1 MKLIWPLMLI
11 STVLSTTVSA
21 EESLALITVQGS
33 GMVAAAPDQ
42 ARLQMTVGSRQTSVN
57 KAKIEVDGKMAQLT
71 SMVQKLGIATAD
83 INNAPLR
90 IYPEYQQDQKAV
102 EMYRVE
108 RELTVQVRDLTKY
121 PALLEQAAALGIT
134 QLSPA
139 ELLVSEPAPLY
150 QQALSLAYADAEQ
163 KAQQLAKLSGRKIKQ
178 VHQIQEQGV
187 SPSPR
192 HKMAMMASEAL
203 QFGSNQVRADLSIQ
217 FELAKP

>member
-1 MKLIWPLMLI
+1 MKIIWPLMLI

-57 KAKIEVDGKMAQLT
+57 KAKTEVDGKMAQLT
-71 SMVQKLGIATAD
+71 AMIQKLGIATAD

-108 RELTVQVRDLTKY
+108 RELTVQVRDLTTY

-139 ELLVSEPAPLY
+139 ELLVSEPSPLY

-192 HKMAMMASEAL
+192 HKMAMMAAETV